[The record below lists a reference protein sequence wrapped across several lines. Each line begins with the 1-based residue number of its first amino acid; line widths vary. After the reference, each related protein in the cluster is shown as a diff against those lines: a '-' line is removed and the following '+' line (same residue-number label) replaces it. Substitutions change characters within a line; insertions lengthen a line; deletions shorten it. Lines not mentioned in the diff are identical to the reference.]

1 MTREELFAYAKAT
14 YGVEPDYPW
23 MDLPEA
29 CVLRHKDSRK
39 WFGLVM
45 IISERHLGKSALQP
59 SEGRPPEDRPI
70 VALDVK
76 ADPAFISM
84 SVGKGGF
91 YRAYHMNK
99 EHWVTLHLGE
109 ASDDAVKMA
118 LDESFV
124 LTEGK
129 KKK

>member
-45 IISERHLGKSALQP
+45 IISERNLGKA
-59 SEGRPPEDRPI
+59 EDRLI